1 MKMSGVTN
9 IVKEKMRS
17 VSRSLS
23 GEFFHV
29 LGENSLI
36 RYIIATTTTSTTID
50 GNGEMV
56 VIEPDKTDS

>member
-1 MKMSGVTN
+1 MSGVTN

>member
-1 MKMSGVTN
+1 MSGVTSIVREHSRMSGVTD

-36 RYIIATTTTSTTID
+36 R
-50 GNGEMV
+50 
-56 VIEPDKTDS
+56 

>member
-1 MKMSGVTN
+1 MSGVTD
-9 IVKEKMRS
+9 IVKEKMRFHVPNENFPAANRQNRS

-36 RYIIATTTTSTTID
+36 RLVMISI
-50 GNGEMV
+50 N
-56 VIEPDKTDS
+56 IEQVEIF